1 MSNYTTIS
9 LTAGIWFMAK
19 FLRYSFP
26 PLFEPLQLSYDIST
40 SEIGFL
46 YTVLLAVYAVLQ
58 FPSGLLA
65 DRVGSVYVIVG
76 GAILTAIG
84 AVLISVEG
92 SITIFIVAIIA
103 IGVGTGL
110 HKTVAVGVLSATYPN
125 RTGRMLG
132 IFDTVG
138 SYGGVGASVVV
149 TAFLLAP
156 PPVNKFISP
165 LPGEDWRGLFLVSG
179 IVGASLAILYF
190 KYTCPISKE
199 KNRTENQTT
208 PSINNYLYQFSKP
221 RFAGFVLITILFGF
235 TYNGIIAFIPLF
247 LTETIGLNT
256 TAANSMYSLIF
267 IVSFAQ
273 IFTGEISD
281 RVGRLRVITGTL
293 ITAGVGLLFLT
304 VIASDNLIFIGGMV
318 ILFAV
323 GSNGFRPV
331 RGIYLIELLPDSLS
345 SGGLGTVRTLLMA
358 AGAVAPMITG
368 YIVEVASFQIAFLLL
383 AGSLLIAAVMSIGLL
398 IK

>member
-1 MSNYTTIS
+1 
-9 LTAGIWFMAK
+9 MAK
-19 FLRYSFP
+19 FLRYSLP

-40 SEIGFL
+40 SEIGLL
-46 YTVLLAVYAVLQ
+46 YTVLLTVYAVLQ

-65 DRVGSVYVIVG
+65 DRVGSVYVIVV

-84 AVLISVEG
+84 AVLISIEG

-103 IGVGTGL
+103 IGVGTGV
-110 HKTVAVGVLSATYPN
+110 HKTVAVGVLSTTYPN

-149 TAFLLAP
+149 TTFLLAP
-156 PPVNKFISP
+156 PPVEKFISM

-190 KYTCPISKE
+190 KYSLPVSKE
-199 KNRTENQTT
+199 KNPTGDQTT
-208 PSINNYLYQFSKP
+208 PSVENYFYQFSNP
-221 RFAGFVLITILFGF
+221 RFASFVLITILFGF
-235 TYNGIIAFIPLF
+235 TYNGTIAFIPLF
-247 LTETIGLNT
+247 LTETVGLNT

-267 IVSFAQ
+267 IVSFIQ

-293 ITAGVGLLFLT
+293 ISAGVGLLFLI

-318 ILFAV
+318 VLFSL

-331 RGIYLIELLPDSLS
+331 RGLYLIELLPNSLS

-358 AGAVAPMITG
+358 AGAVAPVITG
-368 YIVEVASFQIAFLLL
+368 YIVDVASFQIAFLLL
-383 AGSLLIAAVMSIGLL
+383 ASSLLIAAVMSIGLL